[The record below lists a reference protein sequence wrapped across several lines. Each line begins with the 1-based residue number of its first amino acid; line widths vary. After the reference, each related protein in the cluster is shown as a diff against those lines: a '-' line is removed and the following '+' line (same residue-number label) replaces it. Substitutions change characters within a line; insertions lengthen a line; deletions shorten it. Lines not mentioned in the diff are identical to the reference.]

1 MRQVV
6 INIPE
11 KKYPAFIDH
20 IKSRFADISIKEQGS
35 TSKKKGT
42 PLRKLPSESSL
53 LSEISLSEDWL
64 SDDDNRWDDVL

>member
-35 TSKKKGT
+35 SSKKKNS
-42 PLRKLPSESSL
+42 PLRKLPSESL
-53 LSEISLSEDWL
+53 LLAEKSLSEDWL
-64 SDDDNRWDDVL
+64 SDEDNRWDDVL